1 MLQLEYLSK
10 NPSVPDNDSQG
21 PTNKLL
27 KFVYQYSSLISNQEL
42 QKLSNTQGFTENY
55 QLTLIG
61 KPFFL
66 KKNEM
71 KNISTI

>member
-27 KFVYQYSSLISNQEL
+27 KFAYQYSSLISNQEL

-66 KKNEM
+66 FFFKEK
-71 KNISTI
+71 

>member
-10 NPSVPDNDSQG
+10 NTSVPDNDSQG

-42 QKLSNTQGFTENY
+42 QKLSNTQGFAENY

-61 KPFFL
+61 KPFFFF
-66 KKNEM
+66 KEK
-71 KNISTI
+71 